1 MVAENRSKVIV
12 VMPAY
17 NAASTLE
24 RTYRDIPEGAANE
37 VILVDD
43 GSHDDTPE
51 IAARLGIHVI
61 QHAENRG
68 YGGNQKTCY
77 TEALDRGADIVIM
90 VHPDFQYD
98 SRLISFFSGF
108 IEMDICDVMLGSRIR
123 TRKEALAGGMPVLK
137 YFVNRALTLLMNVV
151 LGQNLADCH
160 SGFRAYRR
168 QVLETIN
175 YEENADDF
183 SFDAEV
189 LAQVAAAGFRTG
201 EAPMPVRYFADA
213 SSIGFRDG
221 VVYSFKILNVLLK
234 YVLFRLRLYHGR
246 LFRITE

>member
-1 MVAENRSKVIV
+1 
-12 VMPAY
+12 MPAY

-24 RTYRDIPEGAANE
+24 RTYRDIPQGAAGE

-61 QHAENRG
+61 RHVENRG

-77 TEALDRGADIVIM
+77 TEALSRGADIVIM

-108 IEMDICDVMLGSRIR
+108 IEMDVCDVMLGSRIR

-137 YFVNRALTLLMNVV
+137 YFVNRGLTLLMNVV

-160 SGFRAYRR
+160 SGFRVYRR

-189 LAQVAAAGFRTG
+189 IAQVAAAGFRTG
-201 EAPMPVRYFADA
+201 EAPMPVRYFSEA
-213 SSIGFRDG
+213 SSIGLAAG
-221 VVYSFKILNVLLK
+221 IVYSFKILNVLLK
-234 YVLFRLRLYHGR
+234 YLLYRLGLYRGR
-246 LFRITE
+246 LFRTAE

>member
-1 MVAENRSKVIV
+1 MAAEKRSKVIV

-24 RTYRDIPEGAANE
+24 RTYGDIPVGAADE

-61 QHAENRG
+61 RHAENRG

-77 TEALDRGADIVIM
+77 TEALSRGADIVIM

-108 IEMDICDVMLGSRIR
+108 IEMDVCDVMLGSRIR
-123 TRKEALAGGMPVLK
+123 TRQEALAGGMPVLK
-137 YFVNRALTLLMNVV
+137 YFVNRGLTLLMNIV

-189 LAQVAAAGFRTG
+189 IAQVAAAGFRAG
-201 EAPMPVRYFADA
+201 EAPMPVRYFPEA
-213 SSIGFRDG
+213 SSIGLG
-221 VVYSFKILNVLLK
+221 AGIVYSFKILNVLIK
-234 YVLFRLRLYHGR
+234 YLLFRLRLYHGR
-246 LFRITE
+246 LFRMAG